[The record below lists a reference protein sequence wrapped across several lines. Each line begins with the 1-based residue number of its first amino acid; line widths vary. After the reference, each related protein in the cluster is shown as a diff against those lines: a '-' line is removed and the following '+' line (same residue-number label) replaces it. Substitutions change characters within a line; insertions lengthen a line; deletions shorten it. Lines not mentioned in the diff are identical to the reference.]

1 MSSALLTRNTLF
13 FILLFSS
20 CMTLILTDHL
30 TSETLSGIS
39 SPATAENACAPCG
52 APCKDE

>member
-13 FILLFSS
+13 FILLFSG